1 MKPVAAI
8 NLVFLA
14 SILTLI
20 PGAAQN
26 VDRVAL
32 QTLVDAENA
41 FAKASEEKGT
51 RESFLMFIA
60 EDGIL
65 FRPTAV
71 IGKKWMLENPLPP
84 APKRSLLS
92 WRPEFA
98 DIARAGDMG
107 YTFGPW
113 EFKGDINDEKPAAY
127 GHFITVWKKQA
138 DGSWKF
144 AVDLGVAHSQPKDAI
159 PLWRLP
165 ANYRQETWRPTRLDL
180 ESARAALLSRDREF
194 SKVSAAEGAAKA
206 FLTYT
211 AADARLFRNEHY
223 PFAGKDAIQQALS
236 TPTLANNVLTW
247 EPSAVDVSRSG
258 DLGYTHGTYTL
269 SSRNEPVKISQRGN
283 YLRIW
288 KKHEGSWKVVADVAD
303 PLPLEEKK
311 N

>member
-1 MKPVAAI
+1 MKTVAAI
-8 NLVFLA
+8 ISVF
-14 SILTLI
+14 LTLI
-20 PGAAQN
+20 VPLISGTAQK
-26 VDRVAL
+26 VDVVAL
-32 QTLVDAENA
+32 QTLVDAEHA

-71 IGKKWMLENPLPP
+71 IGKKWMLEHPLPP
-84 APKRSLLS
+84 ATKRSLLS

-98 DIARAGDMG
+98 DISRAGDMG

-113 EFKGDINDEKPAAY
+113 EFKGDIKDEKPGAY

-144 AVDLGVAHSQPKDAI
+144 AVDLGVAHSQPKAAI

-165 ANYRQETWRPTRLDL
+165 ANYRQETWKPTKLDL
-180 ESARAALLSRDREF
+180 ESARASLLSLDREF
-194 SKVSAAEGAAKA
+194 SRVSAAEGAAKT
-206 FLTYT
+206 FLTHT
-211 AADARLFRNEHY
+211 TADARLFRNESY
-223 PFAGKDAIQQALS
+223 PFAGKDAINQALS
-236 TPTLANNVLTW
+236 SPTLANNVLTW
-247 EPSAVDVSRSG
+247 QPSAVDVSRSG

-269 SSRNEPVKISQRGN
+269 SSRNEPVKVSQRGN

-303 PLPLEEKK
+303 PLPLEEK
-311 N
+311 NN